1 MENIDVPVSVSF
13 VFDSEARSVEPRHL
27 KWNGRIYEIEKIGL
41 HHTFREGRILYHVFS
56 LSTKTLFM
64 KLCLNTETLDWRL
77 LEISDAI

>member
-1 MENIDVPVSVSF
+1 MTEPIGEKVKVGMS
-13 VFDSEARSVEPRHL
+13 DSP
-27 KWNGRIYEIEKIGL
+27 KWVNWQNRTYQVEKIGL